1 MLTHIKIMKIDK
13 DLETPTRAYEDDAG
27 LDLLSAITVV
37 IKPGHR
43 VLIPSGVA
51 VEIPVGYAG
60 FVQPR
65 SGLAIDHGIGLVN
78 SPGLIDSSYRGEI
91 KVIMINMDPRES
103 FRIKRGDKIAQLVIK
118 KIETP
123 KVLVVDSL
131 NKSDRGTNGFGSSGI
146 SS

>member
-27 LDLLSAITVV
+27 LDLLSAVNVV
-37 IKPGHR
+37 IKPGDR
-43 VLIPSGVA
+43 VLVPSGIA

-91 KVIMINMDPRES
+91 KVIMINMDTRES

-131 NKSDRGTNGFGSSGI
+131 NKSDRGANGFGSSGI